1 MDFLLGNKDYPLE
14 AEWFEYNPKA
24 TVDDTESWEGGVVF
38 TYKDITRSRNIEQSI
53 QGLRKNNRT
62 LIIETRTKLPFK
74 EQDIVKTE
82 LGTYKIT
89 QVDQIQD
96 DNFAA
101 KQFFKQLN
109 LYKAI
114 ITLQ

>member
-1 MDFLLGNKDYPLE
+1 MDFLLGNKEYPLE
-14 AEWFEYNPKA
+14 AEWFEFNPKA
-24 TVDDTESWEGGVVF
+24 TIDDVESWEGGVVF
-38 TYKDITRSRNIEQSI
+38 RYKDITRSRNVQEAV
-53 QGLRKNNRT
+53 QGLRKNVKT
-62 LIIETRTKLPFK
+62 LVIETRSKLSFK

-89 QVDQIQD
+89 QVDHIQD
-96 DNFAA
+96 DNFSA
-101 KQFFKQLN
+101 KQFLKNIN